1 MEAEL
6 IVRSV
11 IFVTFAAAVGAA
23 LGLATSSSE
32 RGEAFRAFVS
42 AELAPVA
49 RMTTAHR
56 DGELMSN
63 AGQAVES
70 IAPYYAKF
78 FPDGK
83 PDSDMKACVQR
94 EQPTNSAQFTEEMFG
109 LPVHHAVTTVIGCLL
124 DHDLQRFCRPGGREQ
139 IAAAGEIYFWARHR
153 TLADLEQRKAK
164 GQYVDAG
171 DRKTYRDTSGPH
183 YDQYALSWDGPDDRA
198 IVANLKLLARQGYVS
213 LADFGFLPRDEIRAA
228 LDGVTVEKDACGKT

>member
-1 MEAEL
+1 M
-6 IVRSV
+6 VRSV
-11 IFVTFAAAVGAA
+11 IFVTLAAVAGAG

-32 RGEAFRAFVS
+32 RGEAFRALVS

-49 RMTTAHR
+49 RLAAAHR

-63 AGQAVES
+63 LGQATES

-78 FPDGK
+78 FPEGK
-83 PDSDMKACVQR
+83 PDSDLKACVQR
-94 EQPTNSAQFTEEMFG
+94 EQPTNSAQLTEEMFG
-109 LPVHHAVTTVIGCLL
+109 LPVHHTVTTVIGCLF
-124 DHDLQRFCRPGGREQ
+124 DHDLQRFCRPSGREQ
-139 IAAAGEIYFWARHR
+139 IVAAGEIYFWARHR
-153 TLADLEQRKAK
+153 SLADLEQRKAR
-164 GQYVDAG
+164 GQYVDAS

-183 YDQYALSWDGPDDRA
+183 YDQYAMSWDGPDDQA

-228 LDGVTVEKDACGKT
+228 LDGVTVEKDACAKT

>member
-1 MEAEL
+1 L
-6 IVRSV
+6 IARLV
-11 IFVTFAAAVGAA
+11 IFVTLAAAAGAG

-49 RMTTAHR
+49 RMATAHR

-63 AGQAVES
+63 AGQAVDS
-70 IAPYYAKF
+70 ITPYYMKF

-83 PDSDMKACVQR
+83 PDQDLKDCVQR
-94 EQPTNSAQFTEEMFG
+94 EQPTNSAQFTEEMFR
-109 LPVHHAVTTVIGCLL
+109 LPVHHTVTTVIGCLF

-139 IAAAGEIYFWARHR
+139 IAAAEEIYFWARHR

-171 DRKTYRDTSGPH
+171 DRKSYRDASGEH

-198 IVANLKLLARQGYVS
+198 IVDNLKLLTRAGYVS
-213 LADFGFLPRDEIRAA
+213 LADFGLFPRDEIRAA